1 MTTSDFWQSVDARL
15 AQGEPVFIAI
25 VAAATRGSPGTP
37 GARLLLG
44 QDGNMLGTIGGGI
57 MERKLLEEARTRL
70 AAGPAPPQLVRQV
83 HRKNAPDASGLIC
96 AGQQHNLSAVLDP
109 QRDREPVRQFCRALD
124 DQNAPCH
131 TLTITAAGLECS
143 EAGPDP
149 AGALRLEQSGDDWRY
164 CEESVH
170 RRRLLI
176 IGGGH
181 CGKAL
186 ARLAGEV
193 GYHVDVFD
201 TRAAVFDGSDWPA
214 AVMRHVPASYAE
226 VADAIRYPAFTRA
239 VVMTTAVDSDIES
252 LAALAPLELPWLG
265 VMGSRAKIDHI
276 HKTLAAQGM
285 PDAQRKRIHGPIGL
299 EMKSDTPP
307 EIAVSIMAQLL
318 AAEPRAT
325 EGESARRRQT
335 GHNAR

>member
-44 QDGNMLGTIGGGI
+44 RDGMIEGTIGGGI
-57 MERKLLEEARTRL
+57 MERTLLDEARARL
-70 AAGPAPPQLVRQV
+70 DAGPAPPQLVRQV
-83 HRKNAPDASGLIC
+83 HRRNTPDASGLIC
-96 AGQQHNLSAVLDP
+96 AGEQHNLTAVLDP
-109 QRDREPVRQFCRALD
+109 RSDLAPIQQFCRALA
-124 DQNAPCH
+124 DQDAHCS
-131 TLTITAAGLECS
+131 TLAIDKTSLHCS
-143 EAGPDP
+143 KAGPDP
-149 AGALRLEQSGDDWRY
+149 AGTLRLEQPGDDWHY
-164 CEESVH
+164 FEESLN
-170 RRRLLI
+170 RRRLAI

-181 CGKAL
+181 CGLAL
-186 ARLAGEV
+186 ARLAADI
-193 GYHVDVFD
+193 GYHIDVFD
-201 TRAAVFDGSDWPA
+201 TRAGVFDDAAWPVGVA
-214 AVMRHVPASYAE
+214 RHVPDTYAE
-226 VADAIRYPAFTRA
+226 VAHAIHHPDFTRV
-239 VVMTTAVDSDIES
+239 VVMTTAVDGDIEA
-252 LAALAPLELPWLG
+252 LAALAPLQWPWLG

-285 PDAQRKRIHGPIGL
+285 PDAQRERIHGPIGL